1 MIKRILNADWKY
13 ILPIIN
19 HMSKRSGRFRI
30 ALFIDMYKT
39 YKKYGYTWLN
49 FYTFN
54 FDRVTDIKTR
64 RTFFG
69 HRDTA
74 KIYDEFKD
82 SEELKYIQEKSL
94 FIKKYKKF
102 LGRETLEL
110 TESNFDEFKIFVIK
124 HPIFFAKASNE
135 KGGYGVKRVDSSKYE
150 INDLYNDLVN
160 DSYTIL
166 EEPIVQHEE
175 MNKLSKNSVNSI
187 RVGTVV
193 DNEGK
198 VHVMYAVL
206 RLSVDGKFVDNASQG
221 GYWVKLSEDGYI
233 TKPLYRYNPTE
244 EIIYKNPYNNLDYI
258 GVKIPLFD
266 EVKDLAIKAASEYK
280 KIKYIGWDIAITKS
294 GPVLIEGNDYPGV
307 DIIQT
312 YVQLDGNTG
321 MVENFEKSLGMKL
334 R

>member
-19 HMSKRSGRFRI
+19 HMSKRSGRSRI
-30 ALFIDMYKT
+30 AIFIDMYKT
-39 YKKYGYTWLN
+39 HKKYGYTWLN

-54 FDRVTDIKTR
+54 FDRVTNLDIR

-69 HRDTA
+69 HRDTG
-74 KIYDEFKD
+74 KIYREFKD
-82 SEELKYIQEKSL
+82 SKELKYIQEKSL

-102 LGRETLEL
+102 LGREVIEL
-110 TESNFDEFKIFVIK
+110 TDSNFDEIKSFVNNN
-124 HPIFFAKASNE
+124 PIFFAKASNQ
-135 KGGYGVKRVDSSKYE
+135 KGGYGVKRVDSSKYQLD
-150 INDLYNDLVN
+150 DLYSNLLKDY
-160 DSYTIL
+160 YTIL
-166 EEPIVQHEE
+166 EQPIIQHEE
-175 MNKLSKNSVNSI
+175 MNKLSTNSVNSI

-193 DNEGK
+193 DDEGK

-206 RLSVDGKFVDNASQG
+206 RLSLDGKFVDNASQG

-244 EIIYKNPYNNLDYI
+244 EIIYKNPSNNFDYI
-258 GVKIPLFD
+258 GFKIPMFD
-266 EVKDLAIKAASEYK
+266 KVKELAIKAASEYK
-280 KIKYIGWDIAITKS
+280 ILKYVGWDIAITEK

-312 YVQLDGNTG
+312 YVQLDGNIG
-321 MVENFEKSLGMKL
+321 MVKDFEKALGMKL